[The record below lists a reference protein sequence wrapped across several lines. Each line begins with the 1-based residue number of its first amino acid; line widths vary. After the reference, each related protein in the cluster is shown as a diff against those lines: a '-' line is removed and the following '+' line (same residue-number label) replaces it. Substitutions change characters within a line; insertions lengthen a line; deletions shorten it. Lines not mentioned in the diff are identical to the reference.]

1 MMMKYF
7 LVKKT
12 IPGTGL
18 NKNNIVIQ
26 EVDGSIVI
34 KTGNNEFLDVSW
46 INVNNEDYF
55 KDVTKVANNLNEP
68 IFKVGEEVKTKRF
81 ENTIFKILEIKA
93 QTVYKEGSVYNIY
106 RYVIKL
112 KNKEYT
118 LNENE
123 IIKINKYWFVNS
135 EGRINEVELKN
146 DEKDV
151 WRKMTG
157 NFFNTKEEAK
167 VYVNNVWKNKFGN
180 LKEELI
186 YTYTFK
192 TMMQMLNNREK
203 TE

>member
-1 MMMKYF
+1 MMKYF

-68 IFKVGEEVKTKRF
+68 IFKVGEEVRTKRF

-118 LNENE
+118 LNESE

-135 EGRINEVELKN
+135 EGRINEIELKN

-167 VYVNNVWKNKFGN
+167 AYVDNVWKNKFGN
-180 LKEELI
+180 LKEELLDI
-186 YTYTFK
+186 YTFN
-192 TMMQMLNNREK
+192 TMIKMLTRK
-203 TE
+203 D

>member
-1 MMMKYF
+1 MKYF
-7 LVKKT
+7 LIKKT

-18 NKNNIVIQ
+18 HKNNIVIQ
-26 EVDGSIVI
+26 EVDGSIVL
-34 KTGNNEFLDVSW
+34 KTSDNEFLDVSW

-55 KDVTKVANNLNEP
+55 KDVTKVVNNLNEP
-68 IFKVGEEVKTKRF
+68 IFKVGEEVRTKRF

-118 LNENE
+118 LNESE
-123 IIKINKYWFVNS
+123 IIKINKYWFINS

-167 VYVNNVWKNKFGN
+167 AYVNNVWMNKFGN
-180 LKEELI
+180 LKEELLDI
-186 YTYTFK
+186 YTFN
-192 TMMQMLNNREK
+192 TMIKMLTRK
-203 TE
+203 D

>member
-26 EVDGSIVI
+26 EVDGSIVL
-34 KTGNNEFLDVSW
+34 KTGNNEFLDISW

-55 KDVTKVANNLNEP
+55 KDVTKVVNNLNEP
-68 IFKVGEEVKTKRF
+68 IFKVGEEVRTKRF

-106 RYVIKL
+106 KYVIKL

-118 LNENE
+118 LNESE
-123 IIKINKYWFVNS
+123 IIKINKYWFINS

-180 LKEELI
+180 LKEELL

-192 TMMQMLNNREK
+192 KMMQMLNNREK

>member
-26 EVDGSIVI
+26 EVDGSIVL
-34 KTGNNEFLDVSW
+34 KTGNNEFLDISW

-55 KDVTKVANNLNEP
+55 KDVTKVVNNLNEP
-68 IFKVGEEVKTKRF
+68 IFKVGEEVRTKRF

-118 LNENE
+118 LNESE
-123 IIKINKYWFVNS
+123 IIKINKYWFINS

-167 VYVNNVWKNKFGN
+167 AYVDNVWKNKFGN
-180 LKEELI
+180 LKEELL

-192 TMMQMLNNREK
+192 TMMQTLNNREK

>member
-26 EVDGSIVI
+26 EVDGSIVL
-34 KTGNNEFLDVSW
+34 KTGDNEFLDVSW

-55 KDVTKVANNLNEP
+55 KDVTKVVNNLNEP
-68 IFKVGEEVKTKRF
+68 IFKVGEEVRTKRF

-93 QTVYKEGSVYNIY
+93 QTIYKEGSVYNIY

-118 LNENE
+118 LNESE
-123 IIKINKYWFVNS
+123 IIKINKYWFINS

-180 LKEELI
+180 LKEELL

-192 TMMQMLNNREK
+192 KMMQMLNNREK

>member
-1 MMMKYF
+1 MMKFF

-68 IFKVGEEVKTKRF
+68 IFKVGEEVRTKRF

-93 QTVYKEGSVYNIY
+93 QTVYKEGSIYNIY
-106 RYVIKL
+106 KYVIKL

-118 LNENE
+118 LNESE

-167 VYVNNVWKNKFGN
+167 VYVDNIWKNKFGN
-180 LKEELI
+180 LKEELLDI
-186 YTYTFK
+186 YTFN
-192 TMMQMLNNREK
+192 TMIKMLTRK
-203 TE
+203 D

>member
-1 MMMKYF
+1 MMKFF

-68 IFKVGEEVKTKRF
+68 IFKVGEEVRTKRF
-81 ENTIFKILEIKA
+81 DNTIFKILEIKD

-118 LNENE
+118 LNESE

-167 VYVNNVWKNKFGN
+167 VYVDNIWKNKFGN
-180 LKEELI
+180 IKEELLDI
-186 YTYTFK
+186 YTFN
-192 TMMQMLNNREK
+192 TMIKMLTRK
-203 TE
+203 D

>member
-1 MMMKYF
+1 MMKYF

-18 NKNNIVIQ
+18 HKNNIVIQ
-26 EVDGSIVI
+26 EVDGSIVL
-34 KTGNNEFLDVSW
+34 KTSDNEFLDVSL
-46 INVNNEDYF
+46 IIVNNEDYF
-55 KDVTKVANNLNEP
+55 KDVTKVVNNLNEP
-68 IFKVGEEVKTKRF
+68 IFKVGEEVRTKRF

-118 LNENE
+118 LNESE
-123 IIKINKYWFVNS
+123 IIKINKYWFINS

-151 WRKMTG
+151 WRKMIG

-167 VYVNNVWKNKFGN
+167 AYVNNVWMNKFGN
-180 LKEELI
+180 LKEELLDI
-186 YTYTFK
+186 YTFN
-192 TMMQMLNNREK
+192 TMIKMLTRK
-203 TE
+203 D

>member
-1 MMMKYF
+1 MMKYF

-26 EVDGSIVI
+26 EVDGSIVL
-34 KTGNNEFLDVSW
+34 KTGDNEFLDVSW

-55 KDVTKVANNLNEP
+55 KDVTKVVNNLNEP
-68 IFKVGEEVKTKRF
+68 IFKVGEEVRTKRF

-118 LNENE
+118 LNESE
-123 IIKINKYWFVNS
+123 IIKINKYWFINS

-167 VYVNNVWKNKFGN
+167 VYVDNIWKNKFGN
-180 LKEELI
+180 IKEELI

-192 TMMQMLNNREK
+192 TMMQTLNNREK

>member
-1 MMMKYF
+1 MMKYF

-26 EVDGSIVI
+26 EVDGSIVL
-34 KTGNNEFLDVSW
+34 KTGNNEFLDISW

-55 KDVTKVANNLNEP
+55 KDVTKVVNNLNEP
-68 IFKVGEEVKTKRF
+68 IFKVGEEVRTKRF

-118 LNENE
+118 LNESE
-123 IIKINKYWFVNS
+123 IIKINKYWFINS

-167 VYVNNVWKNKFGN
+167 AYVDNVWKNKFGN
-180 LKEELI
+180 IKEELL

-192 TMMQMLNNREK
+192 KMMQILNNREK

>member
-1 MMMKYF
+1 MMKYF

-26 EVDGSIVI
+26 EVDGSIVL

-55 KDVTKVANNLNEP
+55 KDVTKVVNNLNEP
-68 IFKVGEEVKTKRF
+68 IFKVGEEVRTKRF
-81 ENTIFKILEIKA
+81 ENTIFKIIEIKA
-93 QTVYKEGSVYNIY
+93 QTVYKEGSIYNIY

-118 LNENE
+118 LNESE
-123 IIKINKYWFVNS
+123 IIKINKDWFINS

-167 VYVNNVWKNKFGN
+167 AYVNNVWLNKFGN
-180 LKEELI
+180 IKEELLD
-186 YTYTFK
+186 TYTFN
-192 TMMQMLNNREK
+192 TMMQMI
-203 TE
+203 

>member
-26 EVDGSIVI
+26 EVDGSIVL

-55 KDVTKVANNLNEP
+55 KDVTKVVNNLNEP
-68 IFKVGEEVKTKRF
+68 IFKVGEEVRTKRF

-118 LNENE
+118 LNESE
-123 IIKINKYWFVNS
+123 IIKINKYWFINS
-135 EGRINEVELKN
+135 EGRICEVELKN

-167 VYVNNVWKNKFGN
+167 AYVNNVWMNKFGN
-180 LKEELI
+180 LKEELLD
-186 YTYTFK
+186 TYTFN
-192 TMMQMLNNREK
+192 TMMQMI
-203 TE
+203 

>member
-1 MMMKYF
+1 MMKYF

-26 EVDGSIVI
+26 EVDGSIVL
-34 KTGNNEFLDVSW
+34 KTGDNEFLDVSW

-55 KDVTKVANNLNEP
+55 KDVTKVVNNLNEP
-68 IFKVGEEVKTKRF
+68 IFKVGEEVRTKRF

-118 LNENE
+118 LNESE
-123 IIKINKYWFVNS
+123 IIKINKYWFINS

-167 VYVNNVWKNKFGN
+167 AYVDNVWKNKFGN
-180 LKEELI
+180 LKEELLDI
-186 YTYTFK
+186 YTFN
-192 TMMQMLNNREK
+192 TMIKMLTRK
-203 TE
+203 D

>member
-1 MMMKYF
+1 MMKYF

-26 EVDGSIVI
+26 EVDGSIVL

-55 KDVTKVANNLNEP
+55 KDVTKVVNNLNEP
-68 IFKVGEEVKTKRF
+68 IFKVGEEVRTKRF
-81 ENTIFKILEIKA
+81 ENTIFKIIEIKA

-118 LNENE
+118 LNESE
-123 IIKINKYWFVNS
+123 IIKINKYWFINS

-167 VYVNNVWKNKFGN
+167 AYVNNVWLNKFGN
-180 LKEELI
+180 IKEELLD
-186 YTYTFK
+186 TYTFN
-192 TMMQMLNNREK
+192 TMMQMI
-203 TE
+203 

>member
-1 MMMKYF
+1 MMKYF

-26 EVDGSIVI
+26 EVDGSIVL

-55 KDVTKVANNLNEP
+55 KDVTKVVNNLNEP
-68 IFKVGEEVKTKRF
+68 VFKVGEKVRTKRF

-106 RYVIKL
+106 RYVIKI

-118 LNENE
+118 LNESE
-123 IIKINKYWFVNS
+123 IIKINK
-135 EGRINEVELKN
+135 
-146 DEKDV
+146 
-151 WRKMTG
+151 
-157 NFFNTKEEAK
+157 
-167 VYVNNVWKNKFGN
+167 
-180 LKEELI
+180 
-186 YTYTFK
+186 
-192 TMMQMLNNREK
+192 
-203 TE
+203 

>member
-1 MMMKYF
+1 MMKYF

-18 NKNNIVIQ
+18 NKNNIVVQ
-26 EVDGSIVI
+26 EVDGSIVL
-34 KTGNNEFLDVSW
+34 KTGDNEFLDVSW

-68 IFKVGEEVKTKRF
+68 IFKVGEEVRTKRF

-118 LNENE
+118 LNESE

-167 VYVNNVWKNKFGN
+167 AYVNNVWMNKFGN
-180 LKEELI
+180 LKEELLDI
-186 YTYTFK
+186 YTFN
-192 TMMQMLNNREK
+192 TMIKMLTRK
-203 TE
+203 D

>member
-26 EVDGSIVI
+26 EVDGSIVL
-34 KTGNNEFLDVSW
+34 KTGNNEFLDISW

-55 KDVTKVANNLNEP
+55 KDVTKVVNNLNEP
-68 IFKVGEEVKTKRF
+68 IFKVGEEVRTKRF

-93 QTVYKEGSVYNIY
+93 QTVYKEGNVYNIY

-118 LNENE
+118 LNESE
-123 IIKINKYWFVNS
+123 IIKINKYWFINS

-180 LKEELI
+180 LKEELL

-192 TMMQMLNNREK
+192 TMMQTLNNREK

>member
-1 MMMKYF
+1 MMKYF

-18 NKNNIVIQ
+18 HKNNIVIQ
-26 EVDGSIVI
+26 EVDGSII
-34 KTGNNEFLDVSW
+34 LKTGDNEFLDVSW

-55 KDVTKVANNLNEP
+55 KNVTKAANNLNEP
-68 IFKVGEEVKTKRF
+68 IFKVGEEVRTKRF

-93 QTVYKEGSVYNIY
+93 QTVYKEGSIYNIY

-118 LNENE
+118 LNESE
-123 IIKINKYWFVNS
+123 IIKINKYWFINS
-135 EGRINEVELKN
+135 EGRVNEVELKN
-146 DEKDV
+146 DERDV

-167 VYVNNVWKNKFGN
+167 AYVDNVWKNKFGN
-180 LKEELI
+180 LKEELLNE
-186 YTYTFK
+186 YTFN
-192 TMMQMLNNREK
+192 TMMQMLNGEK

>member
-1 MMMKYF
+1 MMKYF

-26 EVDGSIVI
+26 EVDGSIVL

-55 KDVTKVANNLNEP
+55 KDVTKVVNNLNEP
-68 IFKVGEEVKTKRF
+68 IFKVGEEVRTKRF

-93 QTVYKEGSVYNIY
+93 QNVYKEGSVYNIY

-118 LNENE
+118 LNESE

-167 VYVNNVWKNKFGN
+167 AYVNNVWMNKFGN
-180 LKEELI
+180 IKEELLD
-186 YTYTFK
+186 TYTFN
-192 TMMQMLNNREK
+192 TMMQMI
-203 TE
+203 

>member
-1 MMMKYF
+1 MMKYF

-26 EVDGSIVI
+26 EVDGSIVL
-34 KTGNNEFLDVSW
+34 KTGDNEFLDVSW

-55 KDVTKVANNLNEP
+55 KDVTKVVNNLNEP
-68 IFKVGEEVKTKRF
+68 IFKVGEEVRTKRF
-81 ENTIFKILEIKA
+81 ENTIFKILEIKV

-118 LNENE
+118 LNESE
-123 IIKINKYWFVNS
+123 IIKINKYWFINS

-167 VYVNNVWKNKFGN
+167 AYVDNVWKNKFGN
-180 LKEELI
+180 LKEELLDI
-186 YTYTFK
+186 YTFN
-192 TMMQMLNNREK
+192 TMIKMLTRK
-203 TE
+203 D

>member
-1 MMMKYF
+1 MMKFF

-68 IFKVGEEVKTKRF
+68 IFKVGEEVRTKRF
-81 ENTIFKILEIKA
+81 DNTIFKILEIKD

-118 LNENE
+118 LNESE

-167 VYVNNVWKNKFGN
+167 VYVDNIWKNKFGN
-180 LKEELI
+180 IKEELLDI
-186 YTYTFK
+186 YTFN
-192 TMMQMLNNREK
+192 TMIKILTRK
-203 TE
+203 D

>member
-26 EVDGSIVI
+26 EVDGSIVL
-34 KTGNNEFLDVSW
+34 KTGNNEFLDISW

-55 KDVTKVANNLNEP
+55 KDVTKVVNNLNEP
-68 IFKVGEEVKTKRF
+68 IFKVGEEVRTKRF

-93 QTVYKEGSVYNIY
+93 QTVYKEGNVYNIY

-118 LNENE
+118 LNESE
-123 IIKINKYWFVNS
+123 IIKINKYWFINS

-167 VYVNNVWKNKFGN
+167 VYVDNVWKNKFGN
-180 LKEELI
+180 LKEELL

-192 TMMQMLNNREK
+192 KMMQILNNREK

>member
-26 EVDGSIVI
+26 EVDGSIVL
-34 KTGNNEFLDVSW
+34 KTGNNEFLDISW

-55 KDVTKVANNLNEP
+55 KDVTKVVNNLNEP
-68 IFKVGEEVKTKRF
+68 IFKVGEEVRTKRF

-106 RYVIKL
+106 KYVIKL

-118 LNENE
+118 LNESE
-123 IIKINKYWFVNS
+123 IIKINKYWFINS

-167 VYVNNVWKNKFGN
+167 AYVDNVWKNKFGN
-180 LKEELI
+180 LKEELL

-192 TMMQMLNNREK
+192 KMMQILNNREK

>member
-1 MMMKYF
+1 MMKYF

-18 NKNNIVIQ
+18 NKNNIVVQ
-26 EVDGSIVI
+26 EVDGSIVV
-34 KTGNNEFLDVSW
+34 KTGDSIFLDVSW
-46 INVNNEDYF
+46 INVNNKDYF
-55 KDVTKVANNLNEP
+55 KDVTAAANNLNEP
-68 IFKVGEEVKTKRF
+68 LFKIGEEVRTTTFGETIFKVSK
-81 ENTIFKILEIKA
+81 IKA
-93 QTVYKEGSVYNIY
+93 QMVYDEG
-106 RYVIKL
+106 VILNKYKYIVDV
-112 KNKEYT
+112 KNKKHT
-118 LNENE
+118 IAENQL
-123 IIKINKYWFVNS
+123 IKINKYWFVNS

>member
-1 MMMKYF
+1 MMKFF

-68 IFKVGEEVKTKRF
+68 IFKVGEEVRTKRF

-118 LNENE
+118 LNESE

-135 EGRINEVELKN
+135 EGRINEIELKN

-167 VYVNNVWKNKFGN
+167 AYVDNVWKNKFGN
-180 LKEELI
+180 LKEELLDI
-186 YTYTFK
+186 YTFN
-192 TMMQMLNNREK
+192 TMIKMLTRK
-203 TE
+203 D

>member
-26 EVDGSIVI
+26 EVDGSIVL
-34 KTGNNEFLDVSW
+34 KTGNNEFLDISW

-55 KDVTKVANNLNEP
+55 KDVTKVVNNLNEP
-68 IFKVGEEVKTKRF
+68 IFKVGEEVRTKRF
-81 ENTIFKILEIKA
+81 ENTIFKIIEIKA

-118 LNENE
+118 LNESE
-123 IIKINKYWFVNS
+123 IIKINKYWFINS

-167 VYVNNVWKNKFGN
+167 AYVDKVWKNKFGN
-180 LKEELI
+180 LKEELL

-192 TMMQMLNNREK
+192 TMIQMLNNREK

>member
-1 MMMKYF
+1 MMKFF

-55 KDVTKVANNLNEP
+55 KDVTKFANNLNEP
-68 IFKVGEEVKTKRF
+68 IFKVGEEVRTKRF

-93 QTVYKEGSVYNIY
+93 QTVYKEGSIYNIY
-106 RYVIKL
+106 KYVIKL

-118 LNENE
+118 LNESE

-167 VYVNNVWKNKFGN
+167 VYVDNIWKNKFGN
-180 LKEELI
+180 IKEELI

-192 TMMQMLNNREK
+192 TMMQTLNNREK

>member
-1 MMMKYF
+1 MMKYF

-18 NKNNIVIQ
+18 NKNNIVVQ
-26 EVDGSIVI
+26 EVDGSIVL
-34 KTGNNEFLDVSW
+34 KTGDNEFLDVSW

-68 IFKVGEEVKTKRF
+68 IFKVGEEVRTKRF
-81 ENTIFKILEIKA
+81 ENTIFKIFEIKA

-118 LNENE
+118 LNESE
-123 IIKINKYWFVNS
+123 IIKINKYWFINS

-167 VYVNNVWKNKFGN
+167 AYVNNVWMNKFGN
-180 LKEELI
+180 LKEELLDI
-186 YTYTFK
+186 YTFN
-192 TMMQMLNNREK
+192 TMIKMLTRK
-203 TE
+203 D

>member
-26 EVDGSIVI
+26 EVDGSIVL

-68 IFKVGEEVKTKRF
+68 IFKVGEEVRTKRF

-118 LNENE
+118 LNESE

-167 VYVNNVWKNKFGN
+167 VYVDNIWKNKFGN
-180 LKEELI
+180 IKEELLDI
-186 YTYTFK
+186 YTFN
-192 TMMQMLNNREK
+192 TMIKMLTRK
-203 TE
+203 D